1 MYIDCIVESVNN
13 DKTVLLKAD
22 CASSCEGCKGEL
34 FCKQKDS
41 TFSAKNEDYN
51 LKKGDR
57 IRVYLPKKKTILYTL
72 FLFIL
77 PIIIMGIFLYLGNI
91 NVISTPLSALLA
103 ALGCLITFLSMYLYN
118 RKNDKNNLPVVVE
131 VYDRKTE

>member
-57 IRVYLPKKKTILYTL
+57 IRVYLPKKKTIIYTL

-77 PIIIMGIFLYLGNI
+77 PIIPS
-91 NVISTPLSALLA
+91 V
-103 ALGCLITFLSMYLYN
+103 SMSMIRYRRSVN
-118 RKNDKNNLPVVVE
+118 RLENGFC
-131 VYDRKTE
+131 